1 VDDDEIAFSVRVS
14 DQPDVLDRFRVGARF
29 EQKGVTYRVVGHAWE
44 MSDDNDA
51 VVTVTGRT
59 SPPDPAAEQAR
70 VERRRAREHREANP
84 KHLGD
89 MGYVPYLA
97 SSRAKVLDAK
107 ARTELLRD
115 ELDGYLGRRPWR
127 SETETDGSGRR
138 YWQVLRFDEEPPDLR
153 VSMAIS
159 DVVNKLRGA
168 LDNWMFHTVKERLD
182 TDRHDRDI
190 SFPISADEID
200 FDRWAGGSRR
210 RWLDEPL
217 RTRLREQQPFT
228 SVSKPLAWLRQL
240 SNHDK
245 HRLPAP
251 VGLFARSGSFGVVDC
266 PQEVAGNV
274 DIDTRFPQG
283 FVADGTRHGETTL
296 RVPFHG
302 LRLAHSLDLV
312 FGADLSDEDRPAPV
326 PVVLS
331 SMAFTVDV
339 LLRDLDERVSND
351 RSRDDCR

>member
-1 VDDDEIAFSVRVS
+1 MDDDEIAFSVRVS

-200 FDRWAGGSRR
+200 FDRWARADAGWTSRSEPGCGNSSRSRPCRSHWPGCGSCRTTTSTACRRRWACSPAPAASGSSTAPRRSPATSTSTRGSRR
-210 RWLDEPL
+210 GSWPTAPATAKRHFGCRFTACGLPTAWTWCSEPTC
-217 RTRLREQQPFT
+217 RTR
-228 SVSKPLAWLRQL
+228 
-240 SNHDK
+240 
-245 HRLPAP
+245 
-251 VGLFARSGSFGVVDC
+251 
-266 PQEVAGNV
+266 
-274 DIDTRFPQG
+274 
-283 FVADGTRHGETTL
+283 
-296 RVPFHG
+296 
-302 LRLAHSLDLV
+302 
-312 FGADLSDEDRPAPV
+312 
-326 PVVLS
+326 
-331 SMAFTVDV
+331 TV
-339 LLRDLDERVSND
+339 RR
-351 RSRDDCR
+351 RYR